1 MDGAPPSPGE
11 PVEVRLL
18 SVLPT
23 PAGFA
28 VFMERGPKIATIY
41 IDPSIGLVL
50 PSLKDG
56 YDNLRPL
63 THHLIRDMMSGF
75 GIRLRNACITSVRDG
90 VFHARL
96 VMEMTNQVSDRQIAE
111 LDVRS
116 SDAMALC
123 LMQDIPLQMAAE
135 VWGGLADVTGH
146 YRALAADCET
156 NNMLHLGGV

>member
-1 MDGAPPSPGE
+1 MDGAPSLPGE

-28 VFMERGPKIATIY
+28 VFMEHGPKIATIY

-50 PSLKDG
+50 PSLKG
-56 YDNLRPL
+56 CRPNPRPL
-63 THHLIRDMMSGF
+63 THHMIGDMMTGF
-75 GIRLRNACITSVRDG
+75 GIRMRNACITSVRDG

-96 VMEMTNQVSDRQIAE
+96 VMEMTNQVSDMQLTE

-116 SDAMALC
+116 SDAMAMC
-123 LMQDIPLQMAAE
+123 LMTGIPLRMASE
-135 VWGGLADVTGH
+135 VWESLADVTGH
-146 YRALAADCET
+146 YHTLASDSET
-156 NNMLHLGGV
+156 NNMLSLA